1 MNDDLKAA
9 IEAVGFHKFHFDG
22 VGRGEEFATVLAL
35 AEIGR
40 LAVECKYLCV
50 HGTEFKWQ
58 AALAERSAA
67 IDAFLASRKGYQAYT
82 PTNPSS

>member
-1 MNDDLKAA
+1 MTDDLKAA

-40 LAVECKYLCV
+40 LAVEARQRALRDRGGRMSVYA
-50 HGTEFKWQ
+50 TEDYRD
-58 AALAERSAA
+58 EA
-67 IDAFLASRKGYQAYT
+67 IDAFLAGRGT
-82 PTNPSS
+82 